1 MQYRTKQ
8 IGDKFYPQK
17 RLLLFW
23 RKIRVR
29 TCSYDKYSADVTSY
43 SNEKVPL
50 CFESLDSANKQI
62 TNYISNYLRPFWCLG
77 HRIKS
82 YFCKN
87 NDTYYYIDT
96 TTYDIF
102 SDNSEQLCERVML
115 WEERKKKEL
124 EMIKQKKLESK
135 KVTIHKYAED

>member
-29 TCSYDKYSADVTSY
+29 TCSYNKYSADVTSY

-50 CFESLDSANKQI
+50 YFTSLDYANKQI

-77 HRIKS
+77 HRVKS
-82 YFCKN
+82 YFCIN

-96 TTYDIF
+96 TTYDIA
-102 SDNSEQLCERVML
+102 SDNSEQLCEKIQC
-115 WEERKKKEL
+115 WEEQQDKKRKKE
-124 EMIKQKKLESK
+124 KQEKQESRR
-135 KVTIHKYAED
+135 VTIHEYVEN

>member
-8 IGDKFYPQK
+8 IGNNFYPQK

-29 TCSYDKYSADVTSY
+29 TCSYNKYAADISSY

-50 CFESLDSANKQI
+50 CSESLDSANKQI
-62 TNYISNYLRPFWCLG
+62 ANYINNYLRPFWCLG
-77 HRIKS
+77 HHIKS
-82 YFCKN
+82 YLCLN

-96 TTYDIF
+96 TTYEVF
-102 SDNSEQLCERVML
+102 SDNSEQLCERVMY
-115 WEERKKKEL
+115 WEERKKKER
-124 EMIKQKKLESK
+124 EWAKQKKLESK
-135 KVTIHKYAED
+135 KVTIHKYVED